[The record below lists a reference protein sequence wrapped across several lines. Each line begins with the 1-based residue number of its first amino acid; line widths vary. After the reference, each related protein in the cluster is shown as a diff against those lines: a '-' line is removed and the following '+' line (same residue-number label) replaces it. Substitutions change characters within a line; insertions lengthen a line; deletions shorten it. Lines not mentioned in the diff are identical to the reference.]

1 MSHFSE
7 ADLWGKLQ
15 FSINHQGLKYAFWV
29 SFFLKLLQS
38 KDASEGQAYSLR
50 NECLILFKNTIFN
63 QMNILEMSDNSTKF
77 K

>member
-15 FSINHQGLKYAFWV
+15 FSINHQGLRYAFWV
-29 SFFLKLLQS
+29 SFFLKLLQP

-50 NECLILFKNTIFN
+50 T
-63 QMNILEMSDNSTKF
+63 QMDILEMSNNSTKF